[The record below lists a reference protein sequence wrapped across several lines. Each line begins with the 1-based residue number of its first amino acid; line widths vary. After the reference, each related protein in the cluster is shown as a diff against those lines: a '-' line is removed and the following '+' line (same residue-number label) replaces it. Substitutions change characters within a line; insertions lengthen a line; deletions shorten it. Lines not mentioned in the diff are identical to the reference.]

1 MKTGWIA
8 KIEDAQTQDRI
19 FTLLACS
26 RRAALERCAEL
37 RKKNDTMKVELV
49 GPYSEITE
57 SAREVKVITS
67 DDLTT
72 VFKDYADLNPL
83 LISREGNNFQI
94 EVDKL
99 A

>member
-8 KIEDAQTQDRI
+8 KIEDAQTQDRV

-26 RRAALERCAEL
+26 RQDALERCAEL
-37 RKKNDTMKVELV
+37 RKKNDIMKVELV
-49 GPYSEITE
+49 GPYSEVTE
-57 SAREVKVITS
+57 STREVKVVTS
-67 DDLTT
+67 DDMTT
-72 VFKDYADLNPL
+72 VFKDNADLNPL
-83 LISREGNNFQI
+83 LILREGNNFQI